1 MSSLSP
7 WITGVLAGCVGVVMA
22 LASESGLSDLLT
34 QRNVIGLPYIPV
46 VALGIIVGA
55 AVICRAMGRFIGF
68 ARVESGKS
76 G

>member
-1 MSSLSP
+1 
-7 WITGVLAGCVGVVMA
+7 
-22 LASESGLSDLLT
+22 
-34 QRNVIGLPYIPV
+34 VIGLPYIPV

-55 AVICRAMGRFIGF
+55 AVICRAMGRFIEI